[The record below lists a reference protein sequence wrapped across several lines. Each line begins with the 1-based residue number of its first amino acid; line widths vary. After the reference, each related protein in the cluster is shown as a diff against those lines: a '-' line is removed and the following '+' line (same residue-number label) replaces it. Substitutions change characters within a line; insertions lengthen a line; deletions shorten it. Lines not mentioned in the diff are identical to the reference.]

1 MDAFIQLKIFSG
13 NIHVGIPQDSIYQV
27 ISIMVIM
34 QQLQKQDR
42 RPFHGMVKAYGNI
55 QQ

>member
-1 MDAFIQLKIFSG
+1 
-13 NIHVGIPQDSIYQV
+13 
-27 ISIMVIM
+27 MVIM

-55 QQ
+55 QQWRLVDAHKGG